1 MRTGS
6 LDARVR
12 QGVSVVACTNRRDYL
27 DNLFR
32 NYARQTHGEK
42 ELIIVVNHN
51 GIPLAPYRRMAGKHR
66 NVRIYRMPE
75 HRSLGACLNF
85 AVGKARYGRIAK
97 FDDDDYYA
105 PYYLTDSLRA
115 LRAFR
120 ADVVGKRAH
129 YMYLQGSKKL
139 ILRFARDERR
149 PVGRLPGATL
159 VFRKRV
165 FDRVRFPDRSVGE
178 DDLFCDR
185 SRRQGYR
192 VYSGGRFNFV
202 AVRRKN
208 SKNHT
213 WIIGDRELLAQNR
226 TVSNVSDYKR
236 FVRRKP
242 QGVR

>member
-1 MRTGS
+1 MATGL
-6 LDARVR
+6 LDAHERH
-12 QGVSVVACTNRRDYL
+12 GVTVIACTNRRDYL

-32 NYARQTHGEK
+32 NYARQTHAVK
-42 ELIIVVNHN
+42 ELVVVVNN
-51 GIPLAPYRRMAGKHR
+51 DRIPLAPYRRMAGKHR

-115 LRAFR
+115 LRAFK

-129 YMYLQGSKKL
+129 YMYLRGARKL
-139 ILRFARDERR
+139 ILRFGRDENK

-165 FDRVRFPDRSVGE
+165 FERARFPDRSVGE
-178 DDLFCDR
+178 DDLFCDL

-208 SKNHT
+208 SANHT
-213 WIIGDRELLAQNR
+213 WIIGDRELLAHNR
-226 TVSNVSDYKR
+226 TIPNVTDYKR
-236 FVRRKP
+236 YVRRKP
-242 QGVR
+242 RSGR